1 MNYIYNKL
9 SKPSVDETS
18 RIGMK
23 WSYEENDELLQD
35 MEYIKDINKIASKHK
50 RTPCAIE
57 SRIMYHIVFPLY
69 KDRIY
74 ENIQEISEY
83 YNLDC
88 NTIKK
93 YAERIYKQNDILCYE
108 NTIYKTKKN
117 VKMKEEILCEYYLA
131 KNKILELNKIL
142 NDYIIKLR

>member
-9 SKPSVDETS
+9 SKSSVDETS

-23 WSYEENDELLQD
+23 WSYEEDEELLQD
-35 MEYIKDINKIASKHK
+35 IEDIKDINKIASKHK
-50 RTPCAIE
+50 RSPCAIE

-74 ENIQEISEY
+74 DNIPEISEY
-83 YNLDC
+83 YNLDY

-93 YAERIYKQNDILCYE
+93 YTERIYKQNDILCYE
-108 NTIYKTKKN
+108 NTIYKTKN
-117 VKMKEEILCEYYLA
+117 VKKKEDILYEYYLA

-142 NDYIIKLR
+142 DDYIIKLR